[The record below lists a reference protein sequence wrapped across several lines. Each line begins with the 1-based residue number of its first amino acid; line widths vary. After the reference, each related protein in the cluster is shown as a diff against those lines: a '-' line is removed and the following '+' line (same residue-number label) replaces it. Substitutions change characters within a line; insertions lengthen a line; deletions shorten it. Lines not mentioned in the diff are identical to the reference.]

1 MDLVVSAL
9 REYEGVARRSELLA
23 SGVSRG
29 ALASALRD
37 GTVFRPARGIVALPG
52 ADPLLVRCLA
62 TNSLL
67 TCVSAARRQG
77 LWVLADHEEIHVLRP
92 DGRMAS
98 GRAVVHRGSWAPAV
112 PGRRSTSVL
121 DTVGHALRCLPDLE
135 ALVIAESAV
144 QQGLSLD
151 LLRGLLTGPR
161 NAPARAVLAMVDRG
175 ADSLAETLAREHLR
189 RAGFLVEPQVAVEGV
204 GSMDHIVERCL
215 DLEIDGKTHQQPE
228 SRYNDYLRDGAAQA
242 RGFATLR
249 VSYGDVVHRTDQMV
263 RRVGAVVSARLAL
276 GNLPVY

>member
-1 MDLVVSAL
+1 MDRVVDAL
-9 REYEGVARRSELLA
+9 RAHEGVARRSELLA
-23 SGVSRG
+23 AGVSRG
-29 ALASALRD
+29 ALASAFRD
-37 GTVFRPARGIVALPG
+37 GSVLRPARGIVALHD

-77 LWVLADHEEIHVLRP
+77 LWVLEDHREVHLLRP
-92 DGRMAS
+92 DGRLAS
-98 GRAVVHRGSWAPAV
+98 DRAVVHRGSWAPAS
-112 PGRRSTSVL
+112 PRSRTTSIL
-121 DTVGHALRCLPDLE
+121 DTAMHALHCLPE
-135 ALVIAESAV
+135 MESLVIVESAL
-144 QQGLSLD
+144 QKGLSRE
-151 LLRGLLTGPR
+151 LLKSLLTGPR
-161 NAPARAVLAMVDRG
+161 NGPARAVLAMVDRG

-189 RAGFLVEPQVAVEGV
+189 RAGFLVEPQVAVDSV

-228 SRYNDYLRDGAAQA
+228 SRYSDYLRDGAAQA

-249 VSYGDVVHRTDQMV
+249 VSYGEVVHRTEQMV
-263 RRVGAVVSARLAL
+263 ARVGAVVAARLAQ